1 MEKNNVDRQYFELAK
16 KILYKGRKKSD
27 RTGTGTVSIFGSE
40 MRFDMS
46 EGFPLLTSKKVFTK
60 AVIHELIWF
69 LRGDTNI
76 KYLLKNDV
84 HIWDGDAYK
93 HYTKTPLDKLSEDEC
108 KLVSASHKLF
118 DHFDKDEF
126 IEKIMTDE
134 SFCKKFG
141 DLGPIYGH
149 QWRNW
154 GGYSETHLSN
164 EKDENGFLKYYE
176 KKIHGFDQIK
186 KLLDDLRN
194 DPDSR
199 RLIVS
204 AWNVDALDDMK
215 LPPCHYGFQCYTY
228 EMDLQERRYEW
239 CMSLGKDISYS
250 EDVTHEWLDDIEFPK
265 RKISLKWHQRS
276 VDFSLGLP
284 FNIASYAILLH
295 LIANEVGMLPDELI
309 FTGGDTHIY
318 LNQIDGIKEQ
328 LKQETFE
335 LPSIEL
341 SNDSIFDVKFED
353 IKIVNYRSSKR
364 ISMPL
369 SN

>member
-176 KKIHGFDQIK
+176 KKIPGFDQIK

-199 RLIVS
+199 RVIVS

-239 CMSLGKDISYS
+239 CRSLGKDISYS

-265 RKISLKWHQRS
+265 RKISLKWHQNDCHFDTLPRHIS
-276 VDFSLGLP
+276 FYSLLL
-284 FNIASYAILLH
+284 NILSKVVNMI
-295 LIANEVGMLPDELI
+295 PDELI
-309 FTGGDTHIY
+309 FSGGHCCMEDSY
-318 LNQIDGIKEQ
+318 KIKESVFTLCELEMSTDDIFNINYED
-328 LKQETFE
+328 LKI
-335 LPSIEL
+335 IEL
-341 SNDSIFDVKFED
+341 Q
-353 IKIVNYRSSKR
+353 
-364 ISMPL
+364 
-369 SN
+369 